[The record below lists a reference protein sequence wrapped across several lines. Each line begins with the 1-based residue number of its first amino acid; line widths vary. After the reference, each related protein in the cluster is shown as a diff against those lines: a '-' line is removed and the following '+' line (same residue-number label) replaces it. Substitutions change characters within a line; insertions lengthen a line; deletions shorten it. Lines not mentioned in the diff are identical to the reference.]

1 VATQDI
7 PEDETLFEIPRT
19 RILTTT
25 TSALPSE
32 ISDTLGDPWL
42 SLILVMIFE
51 AQHYENS
58 NWSPYFDVMPAEFD
72 TLMYW
77 TEPELKA
84 LRGSAVVDKIG
95 KESVDKTFAEKIV
108 PIVNRYRDEF
118 NAHAL
123 TDEDIVTLCHLFG
136 STIMAYAFD
145 LEKPKDPNNN
155 NNDDDD
161 ADEEEQ
167 ENANWEEDSISGSAV
182 MPKGMIPLADMLNA
196 NADLNNAKPFHE
208 DTAVV
213 MKSIKAIKKGEQIY
227 NDYGSLPR
235 ADVLRR
241 YGYVTEEYAKY
252 DVVELSTDLIAEVA
266 KSLPALDDR
275 ALKSRLEYLDE
286 QGVLDTAYDISRVD
300 SEDGPFPEELGVLLN
315 ALTTS
320 KQDFEKMRKKEKLP
334 KPELTKES
342 LELLFS
348 VLLQRRAM
356 YGLSSIAEDRAK
368 LESVSHIDHKTKRLA
383 MALQVIVGE
392 KEVLQEAATKIE
404 STLGSAGRGK
414 KRKADTFEDEARD
427 IAKKQKN

>member
-1 VATQDI
+1 MATKDI
-7 PEDETLFEIPRT
+7 AEDETLFEIPRS

-25 TSALPSE
+25 TSALPTE
-32 ISDTLGDPWL
+32 ISSTLDDPWL

-51 AQHYENS
+51 AQHYES
-58 NWSPYFDVMPAEFD
+58 SDWSPYFDVMPAEFD

-77 TEPELKA
+77 TSTELQA
-84 LRGSAVVDKIG
+84 LRGSAVVEKIG
-95 KESVDKTFAEKIV
+95 KEGADKIFSEKIV
-108 PIVNRYRDEF
+108 PIVNRHRDEF

-123 TDEDIVTLCHLFG
+123 TDDDIVTLCHLFG

-145 LEKPKDPNNN
+145 LEKPKDAA
-155 NNDDDD
+155 DDD
-161 ADEEEQ
+161 DEEEQ
-167 ENANWEEDSISGSAV
+167 EENANWEEDSVSGSGEV

-196 NADLNNAKPFHE
+196 NADQNNAKLFHE
-208 DTAVV
+208 DSAVV
-213 MKSIKAIKKGEQIY
+213 MKSIKPIKKGEQIY

-252 DVVELSTDLIAEVA
+252 DVVEISTDLITDVA
-266 KSLPALDDR
+266 KALPALDDKTIK
-275 ALKSRLEYLDE
+275 ARLEYLDE
-286 QGVLDTAYDISRVD
+286 QGVLDTAYDISRAD

-315 ALTTS
+315 ALTTP

-334 KPELTKES
+334 KPEPTKES

-356 YGLSSIAEDRAK
+356 YGLSSVAEDRTK
-368 LESVSHIDHKTKRLA
+368 LDSISHIDPKTKRLA
-383 MALQVIVGE
+383 MALQVIIGE

-404 STLGSAGRGK
+404 ATLGSAGRGK
-414 KRKADTFEDEARD
+414 KRKADTFEDEARE

>member
-1 VATQDI
+1 MATQDI
-7 PEDETLFEIPRT
+7 AEDETLFEIPRSQ
-19 RILTTT
+19 ILTTT
-25 TSALPSE
+25 TSALPTE
-32 ISDTLGDPWL
+32 ISSSLDDPWM

-51 AQHYENS
+51 AQHYES
-58 NWSPYFDVMPAEFD
+58 SDWSPYFDVMPAEFD

-77 TEPELKA
+77 TEAELKA

-95 KESVDKTFAEKIV
+95 RTTANKMFADKIV
-108 PIVNRYRDEF
+108 PIVNRYRDDF

-145 LEKPKDPNNN
+145 LEKPKDANG
-155 NNDDDD
+155 DEDQE
-161 ADEEEQ
+161 EEEQ
-167 ENANWEEDSISGSAV
+167 ENANWEEDSTSGGEV

-196 NADLNNAKPFHE
+196 NADLNNAKLFHE

-213 MKSIKAIKKGEQIY
+213 MKSIRAIKKGEQVY

-241 YGYVTEEYAKY
+241 YGYVTGEYAKY
-252 DVVELSTDLIAEVA
+252 DVVEISTALITDVA
-266 KSLPALDDR
+266 KSLPALDD
-275 ALKSRLEYLDE
+275 KTIQTRLEYLEE
-286 QGVLDTAYDISRVD
+286 QGVLDTAYDISRAD
-300 SEDGPFPEELGVLLN
+300 SEDGQFPEELGVLLN
-315 ALTTS
+315 ALTTP

-334 KPELTKES
+334 KPELTKDS

-348 VLLQRRAM
+348 VILQRRSM
-356 YGLSSIAEDRAK
+356 YGLSSIAEDRAT
-368 LESVSHIDHKTKRLA
+368 LHSISSMDRNTKRLA
-383 MALQVIVGE
+383 MALQVIIGE

-404 STLGSAGRGK
+404 ATLGSGGRGK
-414 KRKADTFEDEARD
+414 KRKADTFEDEARE